1 MDSPFSTLSKQ
12 PWTPSEDQ
20 RLLKAVKSLGMDW
33 GAVAS
38 VLVERSPQQCHR
50 RCMALKFEGTKRG
63 NWTADEDALIL
74 ELTTHFGNR
83 WIAIAQYIPGR
94 NENAV
99 KNRFHGTLKGFVQDF
114 DTNRNNQTNSI
125 PPQSQHIAQPQPT
138 TFIPPNPTPHFVQIQ
153 NEYGHQIIYQPN
165 YPIQHFPP
173 PYFIAPAPV
182 VLQQNIPQ
190 FPIPEQIYPH
200 FYAYQAMASPA
211 GYVPSVPPATFDEGP
226 LPSISHLLSNQFQS

>member
-94 NENAV
+94 FFVFCDLETSFSFSFILILLPQKRECGQKQISWNTQ
-99 KNRFHGTLKGFVQDF
+99 RFRSRFRYK
-114 DTNRNNQTNSI
+114 S
-125 PPQSQHIAQPQPT
+125 
-138 TFIPPNPTPHFVQIQ
+138 
-153 NEYGHQIIYQPN
+153 
-165 YPIQHFPP
+165 
-173 PYFIAPAPV
+173 
-182 VLQQNIPQ
+182 
-190 FPIPEQIYPH
+190 
-200 FYAYQAMASPA
+200 
-211 GYVPSVPPATFDEGP
+211 
-226 LPSISHLLSNQFQS
+226 